1 MINNKTRTSIF
12 DDSQALH
19 VIRSHRAPKTPHP
32 KRRRITLALAAV
44 LAVGGLTPL
53 SEGAGMA
60 PVQAEASVAAE
71 AVSPSAV
78 APVRGSTVSRSQRA
92 ALTRTQRINKV
103 IAYAM
108 AQRGDRYKFGASG
121 PSRWD
126 CSGLA
131 MVSYRQ
137 IGVKLPHFTGAML
150 KRGKHIS
157 RKNLQRGDLVF
168 PSNHHVG
175 IYIGNGKIIV
185 ASSGH
190 GKVMVQKIYSFYA
203 ARRII

>member
-1 MINNKTRTSIF
+1 MISESTHTSLF
-12 DDSQALH
+12 DESQELR
-19 VIRSHRAPKTPHP
+19 VIRSHRAPKAPHVRR
-32 KRRRITLALAAV
+32 KRVTLVLAAV
-44 LAVGGLTPL
+44 LAVGALAPV
-53 SEGAGMA
+53 SEGVA
-60 PVQAEASVAAE
+60 PPAQAEASVSAQAAS
-71 AVSPSAV
+71 VPSAV
-78 APVRGSTVSRSQRA
+78 APVRGSAVSRAQRA
-92 ALTRTQRINKV
+92 AQTRTQRINKV
-103 IAYAM
+103 ISYAM
-108 AQRGDRYKFGASG
+108 AQRGDRYRFGAAG
-121 PSRWD
+121 PTKWD

-137 IGVKLPHFTGAML
+137 IGVKLPHYTKAML

-175 IYIGNGKIIV
+175 IYIGGGKIIV

>member
-1 MINNKTRTSIF
+1 M
-12 DDSQALH
+12 
-19 VIRSHRAPKTPHP
+19 P
-32 KRRRITLALAAV
+32 
-44 LAVGGLTPL
+44 
-53 SEGAGMA
+53 
-60 PVQAEASVAAE
+60 PVQAEASVSAQ

-78 APVRGSTVSRSQRA
+78 APVRGSTVSRAQRA
-92 ALTRTQRINKV
+92 AQTRTQRINKV
-103 IAYAM
+103 ISYAM
-108 AQRGDRYKFGASG
+108 AQRGDRYRFGKAG
-121 PSRWD
+121 PSQWD

-137 IGVKLPHFTGAML
+137 IGVKLPHFTGGML
-150 KRGKHIS
+150 KRGRHIS

-175 IYIGNGKIIV
+175 IYIGGGKIIV

>member
-1 MINNKTRTSIF
+1 MISESTHTSMF
-12 DDSQALH
+12 DESRELH
-19 VIRSHRAPKTPHP
+19 VIRSHRAPRKLHP
-32 KRRRITLALAAV
+32 LRKRGTLALAAV
-44 LAVGGLTPL
+44 LAVAALTPL
-53 SEGAGMA
+53 SEGAGT
-60 PVQAEASVAAE
+60 PVQAEASVSAQ
-71 AVSPSAV
+71 VTPSAV
-78 APVRGSTVSRSQRA
+78 APVRGNTVSRADRA
-92 ALTRTQRINKV
+92 ALTRTQKINKV
-103 IAYAM
+103 INYAM
-108 AQRGDRYKFGASG
+108 AQRGDHYKFGAAG

-137 IGVKLPHFTGAML
+137 IGVKLPHFTGGML

-175 IYIGNGKIIV
+175 IYIGGGKIIV

>member
-1 MINNKTRTSIF
+1 MIDDNTHTSLF
-12 DDSQALH
+12 DSTSELH

-32 KRRRITLALAAV
+32 RRRRTTLALAAV
-44 LAVGGLTPL
+44 LAVASLTPL
-53 SEGAGMA
+53 SEGAGVP
-60 PVQAEASVAAE
+60 PVQAEASVSAQAIT
-71 AVSPSAV
+71 PSAV
-78 APVRGSTVSRSQRA
+78 APVRGTTVSRAQRTTQ
-92 ALTRTQRINKV
+92 TRAQKINK
-103 IAYAM
+103 IITYAM
-108 AQRGDRYKFGASG
+108 TQRGDRYRFGGAG

-137 IGVKLPHFTGAML
+137 IGVHLPHYTRAML
-150 KRGKHIS
+150 KRGKHINRS
-157 RKNLQRGDLVF
+157 HLQRGDLVF

-175 IYIGNGKIIV
+175 IYIGGGKMIV

-190 GKVMVQKIYSFYA
+190 GKVMVQRVYAFYA